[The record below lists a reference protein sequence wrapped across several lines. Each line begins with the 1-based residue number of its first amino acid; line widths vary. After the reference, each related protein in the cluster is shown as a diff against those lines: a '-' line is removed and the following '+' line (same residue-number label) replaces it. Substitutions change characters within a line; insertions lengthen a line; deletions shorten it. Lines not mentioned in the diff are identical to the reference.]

1 MKQNS
6 GKSSE
11 TLTWVKNE
19 FTSCMNSEETR
30 QMVISNIETAK
41 EINVNSTPSLFTNGR
56 KVKYWNSPEVI
67 RAIIKEEQ
75 AE

>member
-1 MKQNS
+1 
-6 GKSSE
+6 
-11 TLTWVKNE
+11 
-19 FTSCMNSEETR
+19 MNSEETR